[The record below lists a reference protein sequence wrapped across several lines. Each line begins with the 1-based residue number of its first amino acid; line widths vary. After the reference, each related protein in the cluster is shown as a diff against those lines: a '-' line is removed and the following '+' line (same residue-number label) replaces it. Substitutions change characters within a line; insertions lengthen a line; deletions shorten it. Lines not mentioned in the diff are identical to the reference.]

1 MNLCWGINPII
12 SYFLCV
18 CVEGF
23 LINFKLLFMHL
34 CLGVIN
40 CNIPNLLS
48 ELQIPMGF
56 EWKHE
61 GTHLELKFTRNVELH
76 FQRFILSQ
84 FGVVLSDWKS
94 CETRD
99 QGQDFALEIS
109 RMDRAI
115 EKGVMYDYHSNWNH
129 VLQGM

>member
-1 MNLCWGINPII
+1 MNLCWGINSII
-12 SYFLCV
+12 SYYLCV
-18 CVEGF
+18 YGEGF
-23 LINFKLLFMHL
+23 LINFKLLFMYL
-34 CLGVIN
+34 CWGVID
-40 CNIPNLLS
+40 CNIPNLLV

-61 GTHLELKFTRNVELH
+61 WTHLELKFTKNVELH
-76 FQRFILSQ
+76 FQRLILSQ

-109 RMDRAI
+109 RTNQAWEGGD
-115 EKGVMYDYHSNWNH
+115 VW
-129 VLQGM
+129 LPF